1 MVSNKEPGEGVQGWR
16 LPGTWLVAQGALG
29 PPPSLPPGE
38 GTGPAVMPFVLAL
51 GLGAAVLSEECGTI
65 ERTQRR
71 EAELS
76 SRRLE
81 LRLGPGGPTKQ
92 EACGTPGPTQCP
104 PACCPDPPG
113 GPDALGHFC
122 CTQDH
127 VGVCHGDI
135 KGRRGRKERNQP
147 ADCAPAGRKG
157 RQPGSSSPAAH

>member
-81 LRLGPGGPTKQ
+81 LRWVLSFSPQPPCALCPWPLVPSPRSVLPCPSGRTCTCGVCMFILMQEGPEAEAGPGWPRSLALGPVCLQDQRQVPPVSQPLGPPQ
-92 EACGTPGPTQCP
+92 G
-104 PACCPDPPG
+104 
-113 GPDALGHFC
+113 
-122 CTQDH
+122 
-127 VGVCHGDI
+127 
-135 KGRRGRKERNQP
+135 
-147 ADCAPAGRKG
+147 
-157 RQPGSSSPAAH
+157 